1 MVDLKG
7 TKTEKNL
14 EAAFAGESQ
23 AHTKYQYFASQAS
36 KEGYKQISAIFSETS
51 RNEKEHAKMWF
62 KYLHDGAVPDTITNL
77 KDAADG
83 ENYEWTE
90 MYAEFAEI
98 AEEEGFDE
106 IAAKFRLVGQV
117 EAKHEERY
125 RKLAE
130 NIENDSVFKRDEEIE
145 WKCDNC
151 GFIYVGKE
159 APEVCPCCNHPIAYF
174 EERATNY

>member
-51 RNEKEHAKMWF
+51 RNEKEHAKMW
-62 KYLHDGAVPDTITNL
+62 
-77 KDAADG
+77 
-83 ENYEWTE
+83 
-90 MYAEFAEI
+90 I

-151 GFIYVGKE
+151 GFIYVGEE